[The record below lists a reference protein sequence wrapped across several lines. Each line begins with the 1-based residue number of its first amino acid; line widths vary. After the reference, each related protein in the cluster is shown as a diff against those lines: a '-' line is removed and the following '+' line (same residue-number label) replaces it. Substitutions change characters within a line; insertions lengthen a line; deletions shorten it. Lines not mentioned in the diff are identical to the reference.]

1 MSNML
6 NMLVIIV
13 LLMTIFILTA
23 KYIVWGFKILLGKIR
38 YKEETAFLLLRGK
51 NNNFGLPHVIN
62 QAQEAIVIKISGK
75 KLTFPIIRKDKP
87 EVTLLGMP
95 LYIRDIEDASHD
107 IGLVYSTPAP
117 TEDDQNKVSV
127 SFVKSPYYIGSEEH
141 QIVIDNAK
149 LNNTVKTLLDNYQIV
164 FYIVVGLIIVSLF
177 NAYASWEII
186 SFINNM

>member
-1 MSNML
+1 
-6 NMLVIIV
+6 MLVIIV
-13 LLMTIFILTA
+13 VLMTIFILTA
-23 KYIVWGFKILLGKIR
+23 KYIVWGFKILLGKIK

-51 NNNFGLPHVIN
+51 NNNFGLPYVIN
-62 QAQEAIVIKISGK
+62 QAQEAIVLKISGK
-75 KLTFPIIRKDKP
+75 KLTFPIVRKDKP

-107 IGLVYSTPAP
+107 IGLVYSTSVPDENEP
-117 TEDDQNKVSV
+117 TKLVNKV

-177 NAYASWEII
+177 NAYASWEIV

>member
-1 MSNML
+1 MINIL
-6 NMLVIIV
+6 NMLAIIV
-13 LLMTIFILTA
+13 ILMTIFILTA
-23 KYIVWGFKILLGKIR
+23 KYIVWGFKIILGKIR
-38 YKEETAFLLLRGK
+38 FKEEAGLLLIRGK
-51 NNNFGLPHVIN
+51 NNNFGLPLVIN
-62 QAQEAIVIKISGK
+62 QGVEAVVVKISGR
-75 KLTFPIIRKDKP
+75 KLTFPITRKDKP

-107 IGLVYSTPAP
+107 IGLVYSTPDPAD
-117 TEDDQNKVSV
+117 EKKELL
-127 SFVKSPYYIGSEEH
+127 SFVKSPYFIGSEEH

-177 NAYASWEII
+177 NAYASWEIV